1 MSESLA
7 IRAEQ
12 TEFDERQRSALT
24 ALGVENATPSD
35 LGVFFHQAQRTG
47 LDPFSR
53 QIYMIARRTYKNGGW
68 ETKQTI
74 QVGIDGLRL
83 VARRAANRMGQAL
96 SIGSAVWM
104 AENGQW
110 YEAWPRKL
118 GLPVAAKIRVSVGQG
133 VFEAVANTDEY
144 MPTRLDKSSGKM
156 KPTGQWGKMP
166 ALMIAKCAEALA
178 LRKAFPMDLSGL
190 YTFEEM
196 DQADGDRGAF
206 EPQQEPVST
215 SVLTGNH
222 EPAPH
227 ETGSPTRISQT
238 QYEEMLWL
246 ADELGFTLE
255 QVLEASRIY
264 GGVPRGNN
272 CPWTLDTMPSSVAN
286 TVIERLRKKR
296 AEREAQIMDA
306 EIVEDEQ

>member
-47 LDPFSR
+47 LDPFSK

-104 AENGQW
+104 CENGQW

-118 GLPVAAKIRVSVGQG
+118 GVPVAAKIRVTVGQG
-133 VFEAVANTDEY
+133 VFDAVANTAEY

-206 EPQQEPVST
+206 EPQQEPVSVT
-215 SVLTGNH
+215 VLTGNH

-227 ETGSPTRISQT
+227 ETGEPNRISAT
-238 QYEEMLWL
+238 QLEEIKFL

-255 QVLEASRIY
+255 QVLAGARKY
-264 GGVPRGNN
+264 GGIPNGQPA
-272 CPWTLDTMPSSVAN
+272 PWTLDTMPSTVAN
-286 TVIERLRKKR
+286 TVIERLREVHNKY
-296 AEREAQIMDA
+296 ATTTGNT
-306 EIVEDEQ
+306 EDEQ

>member
-12 TEFDERQRSALT
+12 TEFDERQRAALT

-47 LDPFSR
+47 LDPFSK
-53 QIYMIARRTYKNGGW
+53 QIYMIARRTRNKYGEW

-110 YEAWPRKL
+110 YEAWPRTL
-118 GLPVAAKIRVSVGQG
+118 GLPVAAKIRVTVGQG
-133 VFEAVANTDEY
+133 VFDAVANTDEY
-144 MPTRLDKSSGKM
+144 MPTRMDKSSGKM

-206 EPQQEPVST
+206 EPQQEPVSVT
-215 SVLTGNH
+215 VLTGNS

-227 ETGSPTRISQT
+227 ETGEPNRISQT
-238 QYEEMLWL
+238 QYEEMMRL
-246 ADELGFTLE
+246 ADELGFTLD
-255 QVLEASRIY
+255 QVLAGARIY
-264 GGVPRGNN
+264 GGIPNGQPA
-272 CPWTLDTMPSSVAN
+272 PWALDTMPSTVAN
-286 TVIERLRKKR
+286 TVIERLREVWNKY
-296 AEREAQIMDA
+296 AATTNDT
-306 EIVEDEQ
+306 EDEQ

>member
-7 IRAEQ
+7 IRDEQ

-35 LGVFFHQAQRTG
+35 LALFFHQAQRTG
-47 LDPFSR
+47 LDPFSK
-53 QIYMIARRTYKNGGW
+53 QIYMIARRTYKNGEW

-118 GLPVAAKIRVSVGQG
+118 GVPVAAKIRVTVGQG
-133 VFEAVANTDEY
+133 VFEAVANTAEY

-206 EPQQEPVST
+206 EPQQEPVSVT
-215 SVLTGNH
+215 VLTGNS

-227 ETGSPTRISQT
+227 ETGEPNRISAT
-238 QYEEMLWL
+238 QLEEIKFL

-255 QVLEASRIY
+255 QVLAGARKY
-264 GGVPRGNN
+264 GGIPNGQPA
-272 CPWTLDTMPSSVAN
+272 PWTLDTMPSIVAN
-286 TVIERLRKKR
+286 TVIKRLREVWNKY
-296 AEREAQIMDA
+296 AATTNDT
-306 EIVEDEQ
+306 EDE

>member
-7 IRAEQ
+7 IRDEQ

-24 ALGVENATPSD
+24 ALGVENATPSE
-35 LGVFFHQAQRTG
+35 LALFFHQAQRTG
-47 LDPFSR
+47 LDPFSK
-53 QIYMIARRTYKNGGW
+53 QIYMIARRTYKNGEW

-104 AENGQW
+104 CENGQW

-118 GLPVAAKIRVSVGQG
+118 GVPVAAKIRVTVGQG
-133 VFEAVANTDEY
+133 VFDAVANTAEY

-206 EPQQEPVST
+206 EPQQEPVSVT
-215 SVLTGNH
+215 VLTGNH

-227 ETGSPTRISQT
+227 ETGEPNRISAT
-238 QYEEMLWL
+238 QLEEIKFL

-255 QVLEASRIY
+255 QVLAGARKY
-264 GGVPRGNN
+264 GGIPNGQPA
-272 CPWTLDTMPSSVAN
+272 PWTLDTMPSTVAN
-286 TVIERLRKKR
+286 TVIKRLREVHNKY
-296 AEREAQIMDA
+296 ATTTGNT
-306 EIVEDEQ
+306 EDEQ

>member
-7 IRAEQ
+7 IRADQ
-12 TEFDERQRSALT
+12 TEFDERQLAALR
-24 ALGVENATPSD
+24 ALKVKNATPSD

-47 LDPFSR
+47 LDPFSK
-53 QIYMIARRTYKNGGW
+53 QIYMIARRTRDEYGEWKT
-68 ETKQTI
+68 EQTI

-110 YEAWPRKL
+110 YEAWPRTL
-118 GLPVAAKIRVSVGQG
+118 GLPVAAKIRVTVGQG
-133 VFEAVANTDEY
+133 VFDAVANTAEY
-144 MPTRLDKSSGKM
+144 MPTRLDKRSGKM

-206 EPQQEPVST
+206 EPQQEPVSVT
-215 SVLTGNH
+215 VLTGNS

-227 ETGSPTRISQT
+227 ETGEPNRISAT
-238 QYEEMLWL
+238 QLEEIKFL
-246 ADELGFTLE
+246 ADELGFTPE
-255 QVLEASRIY
+255 QVLAGTRKY
-264 GGVPRGNN
+264 GGIPNGQPA
-272 CPWTLDTMPSSVAN
+272 PWTLDTMPSTVAN
-286 TVIERLRKKR
+286 AVIERLREVWNKY
-296 AEREAQIMDA
+296 AATTNDT
-306 EIVEDEQ
+306 EDEQ

>member
-12 TEFDERQRSALT
+12 TEFDERQLAALR
-24 ALGVENATPSD
+24 ALDVKDATPSD

-47 LDPFSR
+47 LDPFSK

-110 YEAWPRKL
+110 YEAWPRTL
-118 GLPVAAKIRVSVGQG
+118 GLPVAAKIRVTVGQG
-133 VFEAVANTDEY
+133 VFEAVANTAEY
-144 MPTRLDKSSGKM
+144 MPTRMDKSSGKM

-190 YTFEEM
+190 YTAEEM
-196 DQADGDRGAF
+196 DQAGGDPGAF
-206 EPQQEPVST
+206 EPQQEPVSVT
-215 SVLTGNH
+215 VLTGNH

-227 ETGSPTRISQT
+227 ETGEPNRISAT
-238 QYEEMLWL
+238 QLETIKFL
-246 ADELGFTLE
+246 ADELGFTPE
-255 QVLEASRIY
+255 QVLAGARKY
-264 GGVPRGNN
+264 GGIPNGQPA
-272 CPWTLDTMPSSVAN
+272 PWTLDTMPSIVAN
-286 TVIERLRKKR
+286 AVIKRLREVWNKY
-296 AEREAQIMDA
+296 AATTNDT
-306 EIVEDEQ
+306 EDE

>member
-7 IRAEQ
+7 IRDEQ

-24 ALGVENATPSD
+24 ALGVENATPSE
-35 LGVFFHQAQRTG
+35 LALFFHQAQRTG
-47 LDPFSR
+47 LDPFSK
-53 QIYMIARRTYKNGGW
+53 QIYMIARRTYKNGEW

-104 AENGQW
+104 CENGQW

-118 GLPVAAKIRVSVGQG
+118 GVPVAAKIRVTVGQG
-133 VFEAVANTDEY
+133 VFDAVANTAEY

-206 EPQQEPVST
+206 EPQQEPVSVT
-215 SVLTGNH
+215 VLTGNH

-227 ETGSPTRISQT
+227 ETGEPNRISAT
-238 QYEEMLWL
+238 QLEEIKFL

-255 QVLEASRIY
+255 QVLAGARKY
-264 GGVPRGNN
+264 GGIPNGQPA
-272 CPWTLDTMPSSVAN
+272 PWTLDTMPSTVAN
-286 TVIERLRKKR
+286 TVIERLREVHNKY
-296 AEREAQIMDA
+296 ATTTGNT
-306 EIVEDEQ
+306 EDEQ